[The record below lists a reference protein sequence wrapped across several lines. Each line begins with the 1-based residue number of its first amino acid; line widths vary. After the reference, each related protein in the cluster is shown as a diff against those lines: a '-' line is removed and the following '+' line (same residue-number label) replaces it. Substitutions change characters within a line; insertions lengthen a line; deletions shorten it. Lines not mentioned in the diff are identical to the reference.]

1 MGGNVGNL
9 VIYNETIRDLLST
22 SRSCSDLS
30 RAENGVAGKQYII
43 KHDAHGNTHV
53 SDLIVVDV
61 LVVKKFHFF

>member
-43 KHDAHGNTHV
+43 HMMPMAIIHMMPMAILM
-53 SDLIVVDV
+53 SLI
-61 LVVKKFHFF
+61 